1 MDPHVIALFPLWYA
15 AFLLSLT
22 CHEAAHAWA
31 ARRGGDD
38 TAYLAGQVT
47 LNPVPH
53 VMREP
58 FGTVLVPLLTYF
70 TNGWMMGWASA
81 PYDPRWEARY
91 PHRAAAMSAAGPAA
105 NLLLALIAFGIL
117 KAGLAAGIWAVPPPF
132 SRIVPDQI
140 VVAADGTAA
149 LLDGTGRFLSIVL
162 TLNVLLGLFNLIP
175 VPPLDGISV
184 LAGLV
189 PPVRSLYQRARGLPV
204 TMIVGILVAWKIA
217 PWIIG
222 PAWRM
227 VVGALLGI

>member
-1 MDPHVIALFPLWYA
+1 MDPHVIALLPLWYA

-47 LNPVPH
+47 LNPLPH

-58 FGTVLVPLLTYF
+58 LGTVVVPLLTYF

-105 NLLLALIAFGIL
+105 NLLLALVAFIVL
-117 KAGLAAGIWAVPPPF
+117 KTGLAAGIWAVPPPLT
-132 SRIVPDQI
+132 RIVPDHI
-140 VVAADGTAA
+140 VVAADGAAA
-149 LLDGTGRFLSIVL
+149 LLDGVGRFLSIVL

-189 PPVRSLYQRARGLPV
+189 PPVRVLYQRARGLPV
-204 TMIVGILVAWKIA
+204 TMIVGILIAWKIS
-217 PWIIG
+217 PWIIR
-222 PAWRM
+222 PAWQM